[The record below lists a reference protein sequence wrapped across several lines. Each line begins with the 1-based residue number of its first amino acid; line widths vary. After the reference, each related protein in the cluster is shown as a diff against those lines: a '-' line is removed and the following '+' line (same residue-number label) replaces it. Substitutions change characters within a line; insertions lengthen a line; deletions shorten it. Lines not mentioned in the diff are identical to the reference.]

1 MTKERLQ
8 SISLEELEDLAR
20 KQGYDFTGATDR
32 DRAALTE
39 FVLENFKEL
48 EREREEE
55 NNLSI
60 RVEQSKY
67 QVTERETADGAGADA
82 FPIEKRYNQTRVVF
96 MVRDPN
102 WAYAYWDLDNNLM
115 EKLKKNTDEDQLVL
129 RVHDVELIDFT
140 GSNANSLF
148 DIPIQIDDT
157 SWYIYLPNQNCSYIL
172 ELGIIT
178 EDKYR
183 CLARS
188 NLIRTPRN
196 GFSDNF
202 PSVDQDLAFDLL
214 SGFDTFEGIGSS
226 RAIPQRILA
235 VPRE

>member
-8 SISLEELEDLAR
+8 SISLEELEALAR
-20 KQGYDFTGATDR
+20 EQGYEFTGATN
-32 DRAALTE
+32 RAALTE
-39 FVLENFKEL
+39 FIIENFREL

-55 NNLSI
+55 NNPSI
-60 RVEQSKY
+60 RVEGSKY
-67 QVTERETADGAGADA
+67 QVTERETAEGLDA
-82 FPIEKRYNQTRVVF
+82 EAYPIEKRYNLTKVVF

-102 WAYAYWDLDNNLM
+102 WAYAYWDLDSNLL
-115 EKLKKNTDEDQLVL
+115 EKLKKNADGDQLVL

-140 GSNANSLF
+140 GSNANSSF

-172 ELGIIT
+172 ELGIVS
-178 EDKYR
+178 EGKYR

-188 NLIRTPRN
+188 NPIRTPRN

-202 PSVDQDLAFDLL
+202 PSVDQDLTLNLF
-214 SGFDTFEGIGSS
+214 SGFDTLEGIGSS
-226 RAIPQRILA
+226 SGIPQRILA

>member
-20 KQGYDFTGATDR
+20 QQGYEFTGAT

-39 FVLENFKEL
+39 FILENFREL
-48 EREREEE
+48 EREREDE

-60 RVEQSKY
+60 RVEERKY
-67 QVTERETADGAGADA
+67 QVTERKTADCIDVDTY
-82 FPIEKRYNQTRVVF
+82 PIEKRYNQTKVVF

-102 WAYAYWDLDNNLM
+102 WAYAYWDLDNNLL
-115 EKLKKNTDEDQLVL
+115 EKLKKSADGDQLVL

-140 GSNANSLF
+140 GSNAKSSF

-172 ELGIIT
+172 ELGSIS
-178 EDKYR
+178 EGKYR

-188 NLIRTPRN
+188 NPIKTPRN
-196 GFSDNF
+196 DFSDNY
-202 PSVDQDLAFDLL
+202 PSVDQDPASSLIWE
-214 SGFDTFEGIGSS
+214 FDTFEGIGSS
-226 RAIPQRILA
+226 SGIPQRILA
-235 VPRE
+235 VTRE